1 MAKNFLGQ
9 DGFIWFAGVVEDRHD
24 PMHTGRVRVR
34 CLGYHTYNKTDLP
47 TEDLPWAQVMLPVT
61 SAGISGIGQTPLGLV
76 EGSHVIGFFRDGKYA
91 QEPVILGSM
100 PGLPIETATNPEINT
115 DKGFFDP
122 NGVYPKRLGEPDC
135 NPLATNEGHPTSDAP
150 PSPNYISLQLTLR
163 DLEAKMTKGIPTAD
177 FAGGETASGSI
188 MMASE
193 GTTWDQPTI
202 PYAAKYPKNHVYET
216 ESGHIKEYDDTPGA
230 ERIYEF
236 HTSGTSYEIDKEG
249 TKVDLIKKDHY
260 TIESG
265 NDACYIAGNADIT
278 IGGRHKVLL
287 NMKGEANNHYDIQVG
302 QGANVNVQVNG
313 GDINL
318 TSYAYQEP
326 SPDGIN
332 PPQTMGGNIN
342 VVCSGDYNL
351 LVGGNYTSA
360 IMGSKEELIGTTKE
374 SNTIGSVV
382 HRGATV
388 VVQGAT
394 IDLN

>member
-9 DGFIWFAGVVEDRHD
+9 DGFIWFNGVVEDRHD

-34 CLGYHTYNKTDLP
+34 CLGYHTHNKTDLP

-76 EGSHVIGFFRDGKYA
+76 EGSHVIGFFRDGVAA

-188 MMASE
+188 MAASE

-360 IMGSKEELIGTTKE
+360 IMGSKEELIGMTKE

>member
-9 DGFIWFAGVVEDRHD
+9 DGFIWFTGVVEDRHD

-34 CLGYHTYNKTDLP
+34 CLGYHTHNKTDLP

-76 EGSHVIGFFRDGKYA
+76 EGSHVIGFFRDGVAA

-135 NPLATNEGHPTSDAP
+135 NPLATNEGLPTSDAL
-150 PSPNYISLQLTLR
+150 PSPNYISLQLSLR
-163 DLEAKMTKGIPTAD
+163 DLEAKTNIGIPTAD

-188 MMASE
+188 MAASE

-236 HTSGTSYEIDKEG
+236 HTAGTSYEIDKEG

>member
-1 MAKNFLGQ
+1 
-9 DGFIWFAGVVEDRHD
+9 
-24 PMHTGRVRVR
+24 
-34 CLGYHTYNKTDLP
+34 
-47 TEDLPWAQVMLPVT
+47 
-61 SAGISGIGQTPLGLV
+61 
-76 EGSHVIGFFRDGKYA
+76 
-91 QEPVILGSM
+91 M
-100 PGLPIETATNPEINT
+100 PGLPIETATNPESNT

-122 NGVYPKRLGEPDC
+122 SGIYPKRLGEPDC
-135 NPLATNEGHPTSDAP
+135 NPLATNEGLPTSDAP
-150 PSPNYISLQLTLR
+150 PSPNYISLQLSLR
-163 DLEAKMTKGIPTAD
+163 DLEAKTNIGIPTAD

-188 MMASE
+188 MAASA

-216 ESGHIKEYDDTPGA
+216 ESGHIKEFDDTPGA

-236 HTSGTSYEIDKEG
+236 HTAGTSYEIDKEG
-249 TKVDLIKKDHY
+249 NKVDLIKKDHY

-287 NMKGEANNHYDIQVG
+287 NMKGERDNHYDIQVG

>member
-1 MAKNFLGQ
+1 MDKNFLGQ
-9 DGFIWFAGVVEDRHD
+9 DGFIWFTGVIEDRLD
-24 PMHTGRVRVR
+24 PMHSGRVRVR

-100 PGLPIETATNPEINT
+100 PGFPIETATNPESNT

-122 NGVYPKRLGEPDC
+122 SGTYPKRLGEPDC
-135 NPLATNEGHPTSDAP
+135 NPLATNEGLPTSDAP
-150 PSPNYISLQLTLR
+150 PSPNYISLQLSLR
-163 DLEAKMTKGIPTAD
+163 DLEAKTNIGIPTAD

-188 MMASE
+188 MAASA

-216 ESGHIKEYDDTPGA
+216 ESGHIKEFDDTPGA

-236 HTSGTSYEIDKEG
+236 HTAGTSYEIDKEG
-249 TKVDLIKKDHY
+249 NKVDLIKKDHY

-287 NMKGEANNHYDIQVG
+287 NMKGERDNHYDIQVG

-318 TSYAYQEP
+318 TSYSYQ
-326 SPDGIN
+326 DG
-332 PPQTMGGNIN
+332 PQVIGGNIN
-342 VVCSGDYNL
+342 VACSGDYNL

-360 IMGSKEELIGTTKE
+360 IMGAKNESINMTKT
-374 SNTIGSVV
+374 SNTVGAVT